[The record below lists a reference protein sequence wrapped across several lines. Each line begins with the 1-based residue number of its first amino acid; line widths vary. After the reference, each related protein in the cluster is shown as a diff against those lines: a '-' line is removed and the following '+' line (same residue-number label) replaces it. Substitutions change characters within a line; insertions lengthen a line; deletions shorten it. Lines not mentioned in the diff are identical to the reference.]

1 MKCGFAQVLTFP
13 ATLPPGARL
22 LEGGGGEVPRA
33 CPSAL
38 SLTPGLCAERK
49 ARRPQ
54 NVSPGERV
62 EQTALCHLLPLRSS
76 SGSQALI

>member
-1 MKCGFAQVLTFP
+1 MQGGFAQVLTFP

-22 LEGGGGEVPRA
+22 LEGGRGEVPRA

-54 NVSPGERV
+54 GVSPGSAWSR
-62 EQTALCHLLPLRSS
+62 LPSATSS
-76 SGSQALI
+76 PRDPTQGPGL